1 MSSFEAI
8 RTETAM
14 LHTGEGWNS
23 NLGALMWALE
33 KGTMLAGVLFLGL
46 AAACC
51 HLLGG
56 MWGAYIC
63 VLIGLACGMV
73 IGKITEYFTS
83 FDFAPVKSIKARGAT
98 GPATVTI
105 QGLGVGMISCVPTI
119 VVLVCAI
126 LGCAAIKGE
135 YGVAIAAVG
144 GGVRPA
150 ARIRLPTKGLSN
162 GLVE

>member
-1 MSSFEAI
+1 MAVSTNEK
-8 RTETAM
+8 
-14 LHTGEGWNS
+14 GEGWNS

-33 KGTMLAGVLFLGL
+33 KGTMLAGGLFLGL

-83 FDFAPVKSIKARGAT
+83 LTSRRSSPLKLEARR
-98 GPATVTI
+98 
-105 QGLGVGMISCVPTI
+105 VP
-119 VVLVCAI
+119 
-126 LGCAAIKGE
+126 
-135 YGVAIAAVG
+135 
-144 GGVRPA
+144 PQ
-150 ARIRLPTKGLSN
+150 
-162 GLVE
+162 